1 MIHQISSTK
10 TLLSFTLKIT
20 SSIKPF
26 DDVPFPNTLY
36 ILVNFGCYNFG
47 DESKNPLRGQKKN
60 TKNVN
65 NIVYI
70 NIFLT
75 IIMSDKVC
83 TRFPSPCH
91 TVTQTVHVTL
101 LHGHGHGHR

>member
-1 MIHQISSTK
+1 MK
-10 TLLSFTLKIT
+10 TDMVNLPDLFTIFWM
-20 SSIKPF
+20 SH
-26 DDVPFPNTLY
+26 
-36 ILVNFGCYNFG
+36 CYNFG
-47 DESKNPLRGQKKN
+47 EESKNPLRGQKKN